1 MNFQFI
7 SVLFLVLVV
16 DTANSAKCGS
26 PAIQPIITGMK
37 IVGGINARPNSW
49 PWQVLLEI
57 NTEGGAASCG
67 GSLINNQVR
76 EIYKKYR
83 FIFVQTRKQEFYSK
97 ILAYN
102 CHVLEIF
109 FFEFLNILI
118 PF

>member
-1 MNFQFI
+1 
-7 SVLFLVLVV
+7 VLVV

-49 PWQVLLEI
+49 PWQVLLKI
-57 NTEGGAASCG
+57 NTGGGAASCG

-83 FIFVQTRKQEFYSK
+83 FILSRPEKKNF
-97 ILAYN
+97 ILK
-102 CHVLEIF
+102 F
-109 FFEFLNILI
+109 WLI
-118 PF
+118 TVMC